1 VQKDSRKGFDTMVVL
16 VCWTVWKERNN
27 RIFHSAVRQAAEL
40 ASWIREE
47 ALQWVAV
54 GFMQVAEFF
63 Q

>member
-1 VQKDSRKGFDTMVVL
+1 M
-16 VCWTVWKERNN
+16 VWKERNN